1 MADTIQ
7 IHGRSSF
14 SAEVSFKDEIGAT
27 VDLSDKTLFFE
38 LAGGTFRKA
47 LVPSTKNPLNATL
60 HLTVAE
66 VDQLPTKTTDFI
78 IRDETIPGDELVLGE
93 GSIKRTGWK
102 L

>member
-14 SAEVSFKDEIGAT
+14 NAEVAFSDGGVA
-27 VDLSDKTLFFE
+27 VDLTGKVLFFE
-38 LAGGTFRKA
+38 LAGGAFRKA
-47 LVPSTKNPLNATL
+47 LVPSIKSPLNATL

-66 VDQLPTKTTDFI
+66 VVNNIPTSRTDFI

-102 L
+102 